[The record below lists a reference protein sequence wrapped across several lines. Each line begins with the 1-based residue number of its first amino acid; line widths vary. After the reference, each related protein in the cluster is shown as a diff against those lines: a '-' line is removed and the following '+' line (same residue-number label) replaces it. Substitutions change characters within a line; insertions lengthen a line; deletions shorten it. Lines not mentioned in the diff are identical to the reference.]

1 MGNYFPIFNLAP
13 ETIYLDCV
21 LSLIVGILAGILPT
35 WRAARIRIADGLR
48 MIE

>member
-13 ETIYLDCV
+13 KTIYLDCL
-21 LSLIVGILAGILPT
+21 LSFAVAILAGIVPT
-35 WRAARIRIADGLR
+35 WRAVRIRIADGLR